1 MCIDNSHTQCCGIP
15 ISTYQSS
22 PKPKVEFCTDIQGTI
37 LNALLHRA
45 DQTPKP
51 AHKGTTRPPYDKDI
65 SKDPV
70 HYWPLVERCHL
81 KYKSDV
87 YNTIILPAFRNRIK
101 FVLRVAMGH
110 GALTYSKNDGWL
122 RGLTALS
129 DRDAGRWLEQKTS
142 AADIPSP
149 SIFSE
154 RSAMFETPKTHRTQ
168 NVFDAMFDAG
178 TPRETPTSVNAIYT
192 TPKSHRSLGAS
203 RWASYTPSGRSQSQL
218 DSMIPDLGCLSLA
231 NEDKPPSESPKT
243 SFTGGKTL
251 FPQQSTNVS
260 PARQTLFS
268 SPRASGS
275 PKRTLFGHSRTGGS
289 QKQSSVDE
297 WRSQVAESTMRPAAK
312 KKQLQKTLERLG
324 QEKQDRLRDIK
335 RIAEQEAKVWASI

>member
-1 MCIDNSHTQCCGIP
+1 MCNDNSPTQCCGIP
-15 ISTYQSS
+15 ISTYHSS

-51 AHKGTTRPPYDKDI
+51 AHKGTTRPPYDKEI
-65 SKDPV
+65 SKDPA

-81 KYKSDV
+81 KHKSDV
-87 YNTIILPAFRNRIK
+87 YSTIILPAFRNRIK

-110 GALTYSKNDGWL
+110 GALAHSKDDGWL
-122 RGLTALS
+122 RGLTGLS

-142 AADIPSP
+142 AADIPAP

-154 RSAMFETPKTHRTQ
+154 RGALFETPKTHRTQ
-168 NVFDAMFDAG
+168 NIFDAG
-178 TPRETPTSVNAIYT
+178 TQRETPTSVNARYT

-203 RWASYTPSGRSQSQL
+203 RWANYTPSGRSQSQL
-218 DSMIPDLGCLSLA
+218 DSMIPDLGRLSLA
-231 NEDKPPSESPKT
+231 DEDKPPSASHKT
-243 SFTGGKTL
+243 SFSAGKTL
-251 FPQQSTNVS
+251 FPQQSTNV
-260 PARQTLFS
+260 PPRQTLFNS
-268 SPRASGS
+268 TRAPES
-275 PKRTLFGHSRTGGS
+275 PKRTLFGNSRTGGS
-289 QKQSSVDE
+289 QEHSSVDE
-297 WRSQVAESTMRPAAK
+297 WRSQVAESTMRPAAR

-324 QEKQDRLRDIK
+324 QEKQDRLREIR